1 MGRQSAASV
10 TGPCVDDVYIPA
22 GAAVPWPVYCVALQ
36 SECFDCGAAEIMVS
50 LLGGLSVG
58 IICHHVR
65 GQDLVV
71 NALLSSSQDSV
82 TLLKEVHV
90 SQVSVDYL
98 KQLPGLNSLV
108 VWSSESLLELQ

>member
-1 MGRQSAASV
+1 MGRQSAASA

-22 GAAVPWPVYCVALQ
+22 GAAVPWPVCCVALQ

-50 LLGGLSVG
+50 PGWALCRHRLPS
-58 IICHHVR
+58 CYR
-65 GQDLVV
+65 QDLVV

-98 KQLPGLNSLV
+98 KQLPGLNSLE
-108 VWSSESLLELQ
+108 VWSSESFLELQ